1 MAKIIAFD
9 EEARRSMERGL
20 NQLADTVKVTLGPKG
35 RNVVLDKKWG
45 APTITNDGV
54 SIAKEIELED
64 PYEKIGAELVKEV
77 AKKTD
82 DVAGD
87 GTTTATVLAQALVRE
102 GLRVVAAGANPIAVK
117 RGIEKAVDAVTEQL
131 LNASV
136 DVETKEQIA
145 ATAGISA
152 GDPAIGELIA
162 EALDKVGKEGVVTVE
177 ESNSFGLELE
187 LTEGM
192 RFDKGFLARY
202 FETDP
207 ERQEAVLEDPYVLIV
222 ESKISNVKD
231 LLPLLDQVMK
241 ANRSLLIIAEDVEG
255 EALATLVL
263 NKIRGTFKSVAVK
276 APGFGDRRKAMLQD
290 IAILTGGQVITET
303 VGLKLEN
310 ATLEELGQARKVV
323 VTKDETT
330 IVEGSGEADLIE
342 GRVQQIRSEIEK
354 SDSDYDREKLQ
365 ERLAKLAGG
374 VAVIKAGAATEVELK
389 ERKHR
394 IEDAVRNAKA
404 AVEEGIVAGGGVALI
419 QAGAAAFAKLE
430 LEGDEATG
438 SQIVNA
444 AISAPLKQIAINA
457 GLEGGVVAEKVR
469 NLTPGHGLN
478 AATGEYE
485 DLLAAG
491 VNDPVKV
498 TRSALQNAAS
508 IAALFL
514 TTEAVVADKPE
525 PAAAPAGD
533 GGMGDMGGMG
543 F

>member
-9 EEARRSMERGL
+9 EEARRGLERGL
-20 NQLADTVKVTLGPKG
+20 NTLADAVKVTLGPRG
-35 RNVVLDKKWG
+35 RNVVLEKKWG

-54 SIAKEIELED
+54 SIAKEIELDD

-117 RGIEKAVDAVTEQL
+117 RGIEKATDAVTEQL
-131 LNASV
+131 LNAAKEI
-136 DVETKEQIA
+136 ETKEQIA

-177 ESNSFGLELE
+177 ESNTFGLELE

-231 LLPLLDQVMK
+231 LLPVLDQVMK
-241 ANRSLLIIAEDVEG
+241 TNRSLLIIAEDVEG

-303 VGLKLEN
+303 VGLTLEN

-330 IVEGSGEADLIE
+330 IVEGAGDADLIE
-342 GRVQQIRSEIEK
+342 GRVQQIRSEIDK

-404 AVEEGIVAGGGVALI
+404 AVEEGIVAGGGVALL

-438 SQIVNA
+438 AQIVNA

-457 GLEGGVVAEKVR
+457 GLEGGVVAEKVKD
-469 NLTPGHGLN
+469 LTPGWGLN
-478 AATGEYE
+478 AATGVYE